1 MLFEKKI
8 VDIYKNIAFVRCD
21 DNGTA
26 YYFSS
31 DDFEGLRKAPFSFP
45 SSKGHIL
52 QGYFYSYDNPVDGRI
67 IVFDHG
73 FGGGHRSYMKEIEM
87 LCRKGY
93 RVFAYDHTG
102 CMESGG
108 ENTGGLSQ
116 SLCDLDDC
124 MKALKEK
131 CQDVSFSVIGH
142 SWGGFSTMN
151 ITALHPEITHVVPI
165 SGFVSVERM
174 VSSFFGGILKGYCK
188 CVMET
193 ERNSNPAY
201 VSYDGIK
208 TLSETTAKVML
219 VYSDNDPMC
228 KKPDSYDVLKNAL
241 DGKEKIRFLLEN
253 EKWHNPNYT
262 KDAVMYKDVYVAKL
276 DKMNKKKALETPE
289 SKKQFVAEFDWE
301 RMTVQDEKVW
311 NLIFE
316 FLEN

>member
-8 VDIYKNIAFVRCD
+8 IDIYKNIAFVRCD

-31 DDFEGLRKAPFSFP
+31 DDFEGLRNVPFSFQ
-45 SSKGHIL
+45 SSKGHML
-52 QGYFYSYDNPVDGRI
+52 QGYFYNYDNPIDGRI

-131 CQDVSFSVIGH
+131 CKDVSFSVIGH

-151 ITALHPEITHVVPI
+151 ITALHPEITHIIPI

-174 VSSFFGGILKGYCK
+174 VSSFFGGVLKGYCK

-193 ERNSNPAY
+193 ENNSNPAY
-201 VSYDGIK
+201 VNYDGVK
-208 TLSETTAKVML
+208 TLSETASKVLL

-228 KKPDSYDVLKNAL
+228 KRADSYDVLKNAL
-241 DGKEKIRFLLEN
+241 EGKENIKFLLET

-262 KDAVMYKDVYVAKL
+262 KDAVMYKDDYVAKL
-276 DKMNKKKALETPE
+276 NKMNKKKALATSE
-289 SKKQFVAEFDWE
+289 SKKKFVAEFDWG

-311 NLIFE
+311 NLISE
-316 FLEN
+316 FLES

>member
-26 YYFSS
+26 FYFSE
-31 DDFEGLRKAPFSFP
+31 DDFEGLKKEAFSFN
-45 SSKGHIL
+45 SSKGHKL
-52 QGYFYSYDNPVDGRI
+52 QGYFYSYENCADSRI

-87 LCRKGY
+87 MCRKGY

-124 MKALKEK
+124 MKALKKECK
-131 CQDVSFSVIGH
+131 DVSFSVIGH

-151 ITALHPEITHVVPI
+151 IIAFHPEITHVVPM

-174 VSSFFGGILKGYCK
+174 VSSFFGGILKGYCS

-193 ERNSNPAY
+193 ERKSNPGY
-201 VSYDGIK
+201 VDFDGVK
-208 TLSETTAKVML
+208 TLSETTANVLL

-228 KKPDSYDVLKNAL
+228 KKADSYDVLKNAL
-241 DGKEKIRFLLEN
+241 DGKENIEFHLEN

-262 KDAVMYKDVYVAKL
+262 KDAVTYKDAYVAKL
-276 DKMNKKKALETPE
+276 NKMKKKKALISPE
-289 SKKQFVAEFDWE
+289 SKKEFVSSFDWE
-301 RMTVQDEKVW
+301 RMTVQDDKVW
-311 NLIFE
+311 NVIFD
-316 FLEN
+316 FLEK